1 LFLLSG
7 CVACWQRFYWSYW
20 YNDRDDSLVNQT
32 SLTACFFAL
41 LILLILLFVAYRFEQ
56 TLYISGSVW
65 VFSLVCVY
73 LVLMMGMLIGDR
85 VLLGFMDEENSTFY
99 FSVYQQGML
108 LLTVA
113 VDLIITVVVLVD
125 VMENKT
131 G

>member
-56 TLYISGSVW
+56 SLYQSGSIW
-65 VFSLVCVY
+65 LFSLVCVY

-108 LLTVA
+108 LLTVT
-113 VDLIITVVVLVD
+113 VNLILTVVVLVD

-131 G
+131 S

>member
-1 LFLLSG
+1 M
-7 CVACWQRFYWSYW
+7 
-20 YNDRDDSLVNQT
+20 NQT

-56 TLYISGSVW
+56 SLYQSGSIW
-65 VFSLVCVY
+65 LFSLVCVY

-108 LLTVA
+108 LLTVT
-113 VDLIITVVVLVD
+113 VNLILTVVVLVD

-131 G
+131 S

>member
-1 LFLLSG
+1 
-7 CVACWQRFYWSYW
+7 
-20 YNDRDDSLVNQT
+20 VNQT

-73 LVLMMGMLIGDR
+73 LVLLMGMLIGDR

-113 VDLIITVVVLVD
+113 VDLIITVVALVD

>member
-1 LFLLSG
+1 
-7 CVACWQRFYWSYW
+7 
-20 YNDRDDSLVNQT
+20 
-32 SLTACFFAL
+32 
-41 LILLILLFVAYRFEQ
+41 
-56 TLYISGSVW
+56 
-65 VFSLVCVY
+65 
-73 LVLMMGMLIGDR
+73 MGMLIGDR

-113 VDLIITVVVLVD
+113 VNLILTVVALVD